1 MNHPTSK
8 TLKPVYG
15 VGLAM
20 ATLFVSGAASF
31 AAPIALAPHRAVYD
45 VALKDATDRSGITS
59 MNGRIVY
66 EFRGSACEGY
76 TTNFRF
82 VTQVGVQGEARVTD
96 QRTSTFEEA
105 DGSLFQFVTKTYVND
120 AFDREVSG
128 VATVDDDAVSVDLK
142 KPEEMQLELSP
153 AMFPSAHMID
163 LLSRAENGETF
174 YEQALFDGSE
184 DGDSAMATTVIIGP
198 QKTDEEQADILGA
211 LAQEPFRTVNIAYFS
226 QENAE
231 GGEALPQYG
240 IGFKMYN
247 NGITRSLE
255 MDYGEFSLT
264 GDLTALEVFEAEGC

>member
-1 MNHPTSK
+1 MNHPMSTA
-8 TLKPVYG
+8 LKPVYG
-15 VGLAM
+15 LGLAV
-20 ATLFVSGAASF
+20 ATLFVSTASSF

-45 VALKDATDRSGITS
+45 VKLKEATDRSGITS

-76 TTNFRF
+76 TTTFRF

-96 QRTSTFEEA
+96 QRTTTFEEA

-120 AFDREVSG
+120 EFDREVSG
-128 VATVDDDAVSVDLK
+128 VATVEEDTVSVALK
-142 KPEEMQLELSP
+142 KPDAVQIDLSP

-174 YEQALFDGSE
+174 YEQSLFDGSE

-198 QKTDEEQADILGA
+198 EKTDKDQADILGG
-211 LAQEPFRTVNIAYFS
+211 LVEEPFRNVNIAYFS
-226 QENAE
+226 EENAE

-240 IGFKMYN
+240 IGFKLYD
-247 NGITRSLE
+247 NGITRGLV

-264 GDLTALEVFEAEGC
+264 GDLTALELFEAEGC

>member
-8 TLKPVYG
+8 TSKPVYG

-20 ATLFVSGAASF
+20 ATLFVLTATSF

-45 VALKDATDRSGITS
+45 VKLEDATERSGITS

-82 VTQVGVQGEARVTD
+82 VTQLAVQGEARVTD

-120 AFDREVSG
+120 EFDREVSG
-128 VATVDDDAVSVDLK
+128 VATRNDDAVSVDLT
-142 KPEEMQLELSP
+142 KPESMEIVLSA

-163 LLSRAENGETF
+163 LLKRAENGETF

-198 QKTDEEQADILGA
+198 QKTEVDSENILGA
-211 LAQEPFRTVNIAYFS
+211 LAQEPFRNVNIAYFS

-255 MDYGEFSLT
+255 MDYGEFSLS